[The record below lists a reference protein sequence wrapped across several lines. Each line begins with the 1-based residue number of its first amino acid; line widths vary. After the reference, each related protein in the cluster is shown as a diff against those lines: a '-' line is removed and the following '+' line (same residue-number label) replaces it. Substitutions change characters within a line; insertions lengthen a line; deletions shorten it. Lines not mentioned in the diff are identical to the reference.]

1 MLFVTIKPGFIDYT
15 HDSTGGFMPKSAFD
29 RIIDWPFHPQMIIAI
44 AFACCFI
51 LSMQGDS
58 PTWAALI
65 VAAIA
70 APVAAF
76 ALFLPYLLSITLLAA
91 LLSLPQAIRAF
102 CHCSDQKAH

>member
-1 MLFVTIKPGFIDYT
+1 
-15 HDSTGGFMPKSAFD
+15 MPKSVFD
-29 RIIDWPFHPQMIIAI
+29 RIMDWPYHPQMIIAI

-58 PTWAALI
+58 PITWAALI
-65 VAAIA
+65 AAAIV

-76 ALFLPYLLSITLLAA
+76 VLFLPYLFSVTLLAA

-102 CHCSDQKAH
+102 LHCSDQKAR